1 MTIAE
6 RIKEEGLKQG
16 LSLASIERKTHLA
29 NGSIAKWGKVKPSVE
44 KLYKVASLLHVSID
58 YLYTGNNETTN
69 LSQEENDWLNLYR
82 QLSLSDPDTK
92 NECIG
97 FVKGYIAG
105 NKK

>member
-1 MTIAE
+1 MFFDQLKILCKENNISVTSLIQQLGMSKGTITNWKKGVIPNGE
-6 RIKEEGLKQG
+6 TILKF
-16 LSLASIERKTHLA
+16 A
-29 NGSIAKWGKVKPSVE
+29 N
-44 KLYKVASLLHVSID
+44 YFNVSTD
-58 YLYTGNNETTN
+58 YLLTGKHRNDD